1 MKKILIVED
10 DFFIRDIYS
19 KIFSQEGY
27 DVSLAVDGEEAI
39 KQIISNPRPF
49 DMILLDIMLPK
60 LTGLEV
66 LKKLRQMAEPIK
78 STSVFILTNLG
89 QQSVIED
96 AFKIGMDGY
105 LIKSQITPQQLVQE
119 INAFFI
125 NKSNIPQKR

>member
-27 DVSLAVDGEEAI
+27 DVSLAVDGEEAL
-39 KQIISNPRPF
+39 KQITSNPRPF

-60 LTGLEV
+60 VTGLEV

-78 STSVFILTNLG
+78 GTSVFILTNLG
-89 QQSVIED
+89 QQRVIED

-105 LIKSQITPQQLVQE
+105 LIKSHITPQQLVQE
-119 INAFFI
+119 INTFFT
-125 NKSNIPQKR
+125 NKQNIP